1 MKFFCLFFS
10 LLLSTLC
17 MQAQMLH
24 NHSAHG
30 YCQLH
35 KNMGAQGS
43 TLNDPSNLRSDTLD
57 VLSYT
62 INLDMTLMNSQQI
75 SASCSI
81 LFSSKMNG
89 IDWINLDLLALTV
102 DSVTSEVGVLPF
114 AHTGALV
121 QVQLPMLLN
130 MGDQYTIVVHYHG
143 SPENDTQWGGFYFS
157 SGYAYNM
164 GVGFVANPHNF
175 GRVWFPCFDNFVER
189 SAYSVNVLTNNNR
202 TAYCGGVRTAVDTVG
217 TDSLLTHWELTNE
230 IPSYLASV
238 AVATYT
244 HAESSF
250 ESIASTQVPIY
261 LAAKAV
267 DTTNMKQSMVNL
279 VPWLHG
285 LEAHYGPYRWPRV
298 GFTAVPFNGGAMEHA
313 TNIAYPLF
321 AVDGSLAYETLYAHE
336 LSHHW
341 WGDLVTC
348 RNEGDMWI
356 NEGWA
361 SFSEA
366 LFKEVIYGQQAYID
380 YVKDNHKDVLLH
392 AHQDDGARYPVSP
405 VPHEITYGSH
415 VYLKGAD
422 MAHTLRGYMGDED
435 FFTAIKDFLNEYQF
449 SDVSSE
455 DLRDYFQQY
464 TSANLTSF
472 FDNWIFAQGFPEF
485 RVVNAV
491 SQGNNNWQVN
501 VEQHSHYAP
510 ALYENVPMQ
519 LTAINELGQKF
530 STYILASGESTSTI
544 VSLPTDFAPIG
555 FCVNDNDALSMV
567 VLAEEQW
574 ITETGSND
582 FDYAE
587 MDMDTDSLGAMDSIF
602 VRVENHFGA
611 VDENQ
616 SQVEYFISPDRW
628 WNVITNA
635 DNDAIINAEIRF
647 YGNQNQT
654 NYFDSLFFQYVIE
667 NELTE
672 DSLILLYRANGTA
685 QWQPFDTY
693 TLSTLGG
700 NTNWSGRFNISHLKQ
715 GQYAWAAPTGMVNVD
730 HISQNK
736 AQIFLS
742 GYDINILANQ
752 LKGDVN
758 IYDASGKLI
767 WSGKFQNSLQVPTT
781 SWQTGIYTV
790 KCILENSMVYTKKLV
805 IAK

>member
-1 MKFFCLFFS
+1 M
-10 LLLSTLC
+10 
-17 MQAQMLH
+17 
-24 NHSAHG
+24 
-30 YCQLH
+30 
-35 KNMGAQGS
+35 
-43 TLNDPSNLRSDTLD
+43 
-57 VLSYT
+57 
-62 INLDMTLMNSQQI
+62 
-75 SASCSI
+75 
-81 LFSSKMNG
+81 
-89 IDWINLDLLALTV
+89 
-102 DSVTSEVGVLPF
+102 
-114 AHTGALV
+114 
-121 QVQLPMLLN
+121 
-130 MGDQYTIVVHYHG
+130 
-143 SPENDTQWGGFYFS
+143 
-157 SGYAYNM
+157 
-164 GVGFVANPHNF
+164 
-175 GRVWFPCFDNFVER
+175 
-189 SAYSVNVLTNNNR
+189 
-202 TAYCGGVRTAVDTVG
+202 
-217 TDSLLTHWELTNE
+217 
-230 IPSYLASV
+230 
-238 AVATYT
+238 
-244 HAESSF
+244 
-250 ESIASTQVPIY
+250 
-261 LAAKAV
+261 
-267 DTTNMKQSMVNL
+267 
-279 VPWLHG
+279 
-285 LEAHYGPYRWPRV
+285 
-298 GFTAVPFNGGAMEHA
+298 
-313 TNIAYPLF
+313 
-321 AVDGSLAYETLYAHE
+321 
-336 LSHHW
+336 
-341 WGDLVTC
+341 
-348 RNEGDMWI
+348 
-356 NEGWA
+356 
-361 SFSEA
+361 
-366 LFKEVIYGQQAYID
+366 
-380 YVKDNHKDVLLH
+380 LH